1 MTTQEKAQSVAL
13 PWFPGFYGT
22 ELEAVIDQELE
33 QQAEYGGEELETVFD
48 RYNFQAGMVSIAQE
62 WVEAFAR
69 RANVRLQFE
78 QMEGPKE
85 YNFRTDRAFALIDP
99 EEVKRIE
106 PAKHSEAFA
115 QVLADWFTS
124 RDGFCSFYSNDPD
137 GKEWQK
143 PVEQWDHN
151 QLSALLAAYVMQS
164 QDGEELRDR
173 LFYDVAESEAAAA
186 GWKEA
191 A

>member
-13 PWFPGFYGT
+13 PWFPGFYNT
-22 ELEAVIDQELE
+22 ELEAVIDSELE
-33 QQAEYGGEELETVFD
+33 QQAEYGGEELEAVFD

-69 RANVRLQFE
+69 RAKVRLQFE
-78 QMEGPKE
+78 QMESPKE

-106 PAKHSEAFA
+106 PARHSEAFA
-115 QVLADWFTS
+115 QVLADWFS
-124 RDGFCSFYSNDPD
+124 SCDGFCSFYSNDPD

>member
-1 MTTQEKAQSVAL
+1 MNRQSVAL
-13 PWFPGFYGT
+13 PWFPGFYNT

-33 QQAEYGGEELETVFD
+33 QQAEYGGEELEAVFD
-48 RYNFQAGMVSIAQE
+48 RYNFQAGMMAIAQE

-69 RANVRLQFE
+69 RAKVRLQFE
-78 QMEGPKE
+78 QMESPKE

-106 PAKHSEAFA
+106 PARHSEAFA

-124 RDGFCSFYSNDPD
+124 RDGFYSFYSNTPD

-143 PVEQWDHN
+143 PVEGWDHN
-151 QLSALLAAYVMQS
+151 QISALLAAYVMQT
-164 QDGEELRDR
+164 QDGERLRER
-173 LFYDVAESEAAAA
+173 LLYDVAESEAAAA